1 MDQNTQVLSSHCMT
15 PSHIKF
21 YNEALDAIEANSL
34 PLAKIAVENSLAEEP
49 YDIESWKLYVII
61 LNALGF
67 DEEASKATARLETLG
82 VTEADR
88 LHLQIVEFEE
98 YWSLYG
104 SNNNLSKSLKMRER
118 PSWDSS

>member
-1 MDQNTQVLSSHCMT
+1 MT

-88 LHLQIVEFEE
+88 LHLQIVEFESTGRYTE
-98 YWSLYG
+98 AITTYQSL
-104 SNNNLSKSLKMRER
+104 LKCGNAPPGLELAM
-118 PSWDSS
+118 P